1 MLIAVSLTLTLHVF
15 AYRVGADRLEVT
27 ARDFRV
33 MNSRRETLF
42 AANRREVVVGADI
55 LRVSG
60 TTPSIGHFIVLR
72 LEAVKKFNSLNIKF
86 QRLAD

>member
-1 MLIAVSLTLTLHVF
+1 MVPILNVSDAPRNKSCDDEKSEDGTHAFTV
-15 AYRVGADRLEVT
+15 VTGDDSLEVL

-33 MNSRRETLF
+33 MNANGETLF

-60 TTPSIGHFIVLR
+60 RFLFST
-72 LEAVKKFNSLNIKF
+72 
-86 QRLAD
+86 